1 MESLVNK
8 NNSLIWQGWD
18 ILFLEEDSNAFMDKD
33 GVFYNDRWHKKTPI
47 ENKNGYW
54 KIPRSVI
61 KKINV

>member
-18 ILFLEEDSNAFMDKD
+18 ILFIEEDSGAYMDKN
-33 GVFYNDRWHKKTPI
+33 GIFYNDKWHKKIII
-47 ENKNGYW
+47 ENKDGYW
-54 KIPRSVI
+54 KIPRNVI